1 MTSFTLTTGAFEA
14 LNYLAP
20 RTRVK
25 VIDAVVM
32 KIFGGK
38 DPEKLPKKAMM
49 AYLLLLEIASAQAAA
64 QATAQTTS
72 QETPDSQEP
81 STRQDASDASDTS
94 DTQPAQPTQ
103 SQPAQPRQP
112 AKPVAHSGRPMD
124 ALRHIRSRKARRR
137 R

>member
-1 MTSFTLTTGAFEA
+1 MTSFTLTAGAFEA
-14 LNYLAP
+14 LDYLAP
-20 RTRVK
+20 RTRIK

-64 QATAQTTS
+64 QAAAQTTP

-81 STRQDASDASDTS
+81 STTQDTSDASDA
-94 DTQPAQPTQ
+94 QPAQPTQ

-112 AKPVAHSGRPMD
+112 AKPVVHSGRPMD